1 MVDTASTVAVS
12 AWSTVAAAIEAGWS
26 VSWRS
31 SSDPPTAP
39 SGVGF
44 LSWALDVETLQ
55 WILEHGPKA
64 IMLSFGDPSPFA
76 NAVRDS
82 SAKLIIQVTD
92 LDEARRALEVGP
104 DVIVVQGSETS
115 RTASEHNESNWLPR
129 GKQTTLV
136 HVRVY
141 SQRQPV
147 EIVELRSRR
156 LEKSVS
162 SFTVRSPKSVKT
174 RRQEG
179 KRCGGRGWAAGGVHS
194 LRRRGRRL

>member
-1 MVDTASTVAVS
+1 MTLRTNFTEFLSARHPVAL
-12 AWSTVAAAIEAGWS
+12 APMADVAGGP
-26 VSWRS
+26 R
-31 SSDPPTAP
+31 
-39 SGVGF
+39 GVGF

-129 GKQTTLV
+129 GEADHARGCPDLFATTTCGN
-136 HVRVY
+136 R
-141 SQRQPV
+141 RAPV
-147 EIVELRSRR
+147 
-156 LEKSVS
+156 K
-162 SFTVRSPKSVKT
+162 K
-174 RRQEG
+174 
-179 KRCGGRGWAAGGVHS
+179 A
-194 LRRRGRRL
+194 GRRASVVSP